1 MIKLQIIY
9 VIESIYDVP
18 LINHQERIFVCE
30 VRSMYEWRNLLAQAV
45 NLRFYQEIFVL
56 EIKEI
61 R

>member
-1 MIKLQIIY
+1 MMKLQIIY

-45 NLRFYQEIFVL
+45 ILRFDQEIFVL